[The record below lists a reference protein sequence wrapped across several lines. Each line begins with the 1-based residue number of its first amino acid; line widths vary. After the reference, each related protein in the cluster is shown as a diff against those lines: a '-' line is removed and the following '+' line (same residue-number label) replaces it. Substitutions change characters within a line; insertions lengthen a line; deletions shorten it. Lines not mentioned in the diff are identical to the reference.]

1 MCVPE
6 QNIATVT
13 IPTGDP
19 TPQNNTSTATVP
31 CGQTPSECTVLQV
44 APQQGSIP
52 LTSQFA
58 CQGIGTNYLIQII
71 NLATSAVIGTIPAQQ

>member
-1 MCVPE
+1 VTNFSQNGQQLTWNIGTLQPGQQGTITVYTKSYVMSSVCVPE

-13 IPTGDP
+13 LPTGDP

-44 APQQGSIP
+44 APQQ
-52 LTSQFA
+52 
-58 CQGIGTNYLIQII
+58 
-71 NLATSAVIGTIPAQQ
+71 